1 MSEHRRMRL
10 DLGGN
15 ITAKLEE
22 MLSREFTIVIVG
34 GLPPDEIA
42 VLAMEVGA
50 SVTSALILLGV
61 QLRKPD
67 DAAETVFDDM
77 LGILTK
83 LVADR
88 RDQSLAELNKRRA
101 TMRAERVQ

>member
-1 MSEHRRMRL
+1 MNKHRRMRL
-10 DLGGN
+10 DVGAN
-15 ITAKLEE
+15 ITAKLEM
-22 MLSREFTIVIVG
+22 MLTREFKIAMAG

-50 SVTSALILLGV
+50 SVTSALILLAV
-61 QLRKPD
+61 QLRNPGV
-67 DAAETVFDDM
+67 AAEAVFDDM

-88 RDQSLAELNKRRA
+88 RDASLAEMNKRRA
-101 TMRAERVQ
+101 AMVAGSLQ

>member
-1 MSEHRRMRL
+1 MNELRRMRL
-10 DLGGN
+10 DLGAN
-15 ITAKLEE
+15 ITAKLEV
-22 MLSREFTIVIVG
+22 MLTREFTIAIAG

-50 SVTSALILLGV
+50 SVTSALILLAV

-67 DAAETVFDDM
+67 VAAEAVFDDM

-88 RDQSLAELNKRRA
+88 RDVSLAEMNKRRA
-101 TMRAERVQ
+101 AMRAGTF